1 MFILCLKNFQ
11 VHILSS
17 LSENVLY
24 FHIGGIGIPIALNQR
39 SNTLY
44 KLQYIFLNF
53 TFTSFIWNK
62 EEV

>member
-1 MFILCLKNFQ
+1 MFILCLKIFQ

-24 FHIGGIGIPIALNQR
+24 FNIGGMGIPIALNQR
-39 SNTLY
+39 SNILY
-44 KLQYIFLNF
+44 KLQYIFFNF